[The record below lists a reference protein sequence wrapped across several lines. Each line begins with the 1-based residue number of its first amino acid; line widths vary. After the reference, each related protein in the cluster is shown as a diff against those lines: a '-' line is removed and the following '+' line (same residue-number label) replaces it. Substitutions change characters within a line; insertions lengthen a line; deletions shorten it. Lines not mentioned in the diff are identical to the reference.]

1 MKIKFLLLLIVMC
14 SCENKPQTFLDLFSN
29 SISKEMV
36 VQDYVPTD
44 SLSMPEAILSD
55 GDYLVFLEPALPQLL
70 TFYDCEKK
78 IFSHGLNKGQGRD
91 EAISVQTIGVGKSAG
106 EVYAS
111 DLATQS
117 VFLLSLNNKI
127 KKVRK
132 DSISIDTRFCEVAYD
147 NELAFFLLVGDEKRF
162 LMKANGQYRKIG
174 ENIVIPNISPEIVS
188 QTLQGPCTISSEKKR
203 IAWFSVYGDVM
214 EIYDYSDLN
223 NVALV
228 KSHICTL
235 PVFNSSD
242 GSLDFQTKLSV
253 SSVTSDDNYIYAL
266 YNERNLEQA
275 AQNRAQA
282 FFSKKV
288 LLFDWNG
295 TPRFIVELDRPIKSI
310 TYDKK
315 RNMVLCLGLNND
327 LEYAVFGF
335 SVDV

>member
-1 MKIKFLLLLIVMC
+1 MKKSLFLLLIIMC
-14 SCENKPQTFLDLFSN
+14 SCENKPQIFLDLFSN
-29 SISKEMV
+29 SISKKV
-36 VQDYVPTD
+36 VIQESIPTD
-44 SLSMPEAILSD
+44 SLSMPEAILST
-55 GDYLVFLEPALPQLL
+55 GDYLVFLEPSSPQLL

-78 IFSHGLNKGQGRD
+78 IFSHGLNKGQGGN
-91 EAISVQTIGVGKSAG
+91 EAISVQTIGVAKNMR

-117 VFLLSLNNKI
+117 IFLLSPNDSI

-132 DSISIDTRFCEVAYD
+132 DSINIEARFCEVAYD
-147 NELAFFLLVGDEKRF
+147 DELAFFLLVGDEKRF
-162 LMKANGQYRKIG
+162 MMKANGQSNKVG
-174 ENIVIPNISPEIVS
+174 ENIIIPNISPEIVS
-188 QTLQGPCTISSEKKR
+188 QTLQGPCTISSKNKR

-228 KSHICTL
+228 KSHICSL

-242 GSLDFQTKLSV
+242 GALNFQTKLSV

-266 YNERNLEQA
+266 YNERSLEQA

-282 FFSKKV
+282 FFSKKI

-295 TPRFIVELDRPIKSI
+295 NPRFIVELDRPVKSI
-310 TYDKK
+310 TYDKR
-315 RNMVLCLGLNND
+315 RNMILCLGLNDD
-327 LEYAVFGF
+327 LEFAVFGF
-335 SVDV
+335 PVDM

>member
-188 QTLQGPCTISSEKKR
+188 QTL
-203 IAWFSVYGDVM
+203 
-214 EIYDYSDLN
+214 
-223 NVALV
+223 
-228 KSHICTL
+228 H
-235 PVFNSSD
+235 
-242 GSLDFQTKLSV
+242 FQTKLSV

-275 AQNRAQA
+275 AQNTAQA

-335 SVDV
+335 PVDV

>member
-1 MKIKFLLLLIVMC
+1 MVTLSFSNETGASSSTTTLPVLRLVIFSNEVALSICMLICPVVILIVLPLSSM
-14 SCENKPQTFLDLFSN
+14 SN
-29 SISKEMV
+29 FDNDILG
-36 VQDYVPTD
+36 
-44 SLSMPEAILSD
+44 LSTNI
-55 GDYLVFLEPALPQLL
+55 
-70 TFYDCEKK
+70 C
-78 IFSHGLNKGQGRD
+78 
-91 EAISVQTIGVGKSAG
+91 
-106 EVYAS
+106 AS
-111 DLATQS
+111 GLATQS

-242 GSLDFQTKLSV
+242 GSLGFQTKLSV

-335 SVDV
+335 PVDV

>member
-1 MKIKFLLLLIVMC
+1 
-14 SCENKPQTFLDLFSN
+14 
-29 SISKEMV
+29 
-36 VQDYVPTD
+36 
-44 SLSMPEAILSD
+44 
-55 GDYLVFLEPALPQLL
+55 
-70 TFYDCEKK
+70 
-78 IFSHGLNKGQGRD
+78 
-91 EAISVQTIGVGKSAG
+91 
-106 EVYAS
+106 
-111 DLATQS
+111 
-117 VFLLSLNNKI
+117 
-127 KKVRK
+127 
-132 DSISIDTRFCEVAYD
+132 
-147 NELAFFLLVGDEKRF
+147 
-162 LMKANGQYRKIG
+162 MKANGQYRKIG

-242 GSLDFQTKLSV
+242 GSLGFQTKLSV